1 MDRGL
6 EMMHDVDR
14 EERDAANQKFRYSSY
29 ASEDSRSVGGGHSWI
44 DEETLR
50 VVQQIFLLQTQEP
63 PRVVVFAGIDPGN
76 GCSRLCASVA
86 EVLAQ
91 NARRPVCLVDAN
103 FRSPI
108 LSDLFGTTNDQ
119 GLTDALLQKGPIH
132 SFAKSVNRPNL
143 WLLSSGAL
151 AIDSP
156 NLFSADNL
164 RERLGELRE
173 EFEFVLIDA
182 PPLSRY
188 SDALVLGQH
197 SEGVVLVLE
206 ADSTRRESASVAVAG
221 LRAANVS
228 ILAAVLNKR
237 TYPIPEKLYKWI

>member
-1 MDRGL
+1 
-6 EMMHDVDR
+6 MMEGVDR
-14 EERDAANQKFRYSSY
+14 KERTAADPELRSASYSRK
-29 ASEDSRSVGGGHSWI
+29 DNRSAAGHRLWI

-63 PRVVVFAGIDPGN
+63 PRVVVFAGIDSGN
-76 GCSRLCASVA
+76 GCSRICASVA

-108 LSDLFGTTNDQ
+108 LSDLFGTTNHQ

-132 SFAKSVNRPNL
+132 SFARPVDRHNL

-173 EFEFVLIDA
+173 EFDFVLIDA

-221 LRAANVS
+221 LRAANVP

-237 TYPIPEKLYKWI
+237 TYPIPEKIYDWV